1 MKKVTV
7 KAFLDKQILAEALWI
22 NGVIDQQE
30 YSNVLAGKED
40 AMFTRIHDAMIAIS
54 NNEYGTGE

>member
-1 MKKVTV
+1 MSKVTV
-7 KAFLDKQILAEALWI
+7 KTFLDKQVLAEALWI

-30 YSNVLAGKED
+30 HWSILAGKED